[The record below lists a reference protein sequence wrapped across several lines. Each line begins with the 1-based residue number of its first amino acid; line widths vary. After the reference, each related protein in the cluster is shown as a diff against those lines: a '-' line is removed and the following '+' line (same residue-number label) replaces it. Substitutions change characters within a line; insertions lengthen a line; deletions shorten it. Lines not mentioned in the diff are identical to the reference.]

1 MSESHPL
8 LTYFIDAVE
17 GRFPPADGRV
27 TLLPA
32 LPRGLECSVAFTGHA
47 VIAIEL
53 PADDV
58 HAQGPDGLGASL
70 AAGFTPIG
78 AEVLIRPGRRAA

>member
-1 MSESHPL
+1 MAESHPL

-17 GRFPPADGRV
+17 GRFPPAD
-27 TLLPA
+27 
-32 LPRGLECSVAFTGHA
+32 
-47 VIAIEL
+47 
-53 PADDV
+53 DV

-70 AAGFTPIG
+70 APDFTPIG

>member
-47 VIAIEL
+47 VIA
-53 PADDV
+53 
-58 HAQGPDGLGASL
+58 G
-70 AAGFTPIG
+70 TPRG
-78 AEVLIRPGRRAA
+78 EVA